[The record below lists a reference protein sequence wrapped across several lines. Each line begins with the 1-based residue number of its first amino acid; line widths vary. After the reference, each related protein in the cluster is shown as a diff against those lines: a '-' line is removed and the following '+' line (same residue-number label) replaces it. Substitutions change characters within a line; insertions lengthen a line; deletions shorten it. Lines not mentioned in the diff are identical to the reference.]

1 MTEPK
6 QYLAHKLNGPVMQ
19 SMLQAQNDCYEQ
31 AKDWLE
37 YRNTVSAK
45 TATTEDLNMLGVI
58 VGAQRPYA
66 VINGQITYASDEVYR
81 RFLLNIATLRRNKSI
96 FALATMLTQFI
107 PNGLFEI
114 HFKANGDLR
123 LVLDIVYEEYAPFLQ
138 RALDSIYTA
147 LPRIN
152 PIDLQD
158 FHLYFRDDMFFPYY
172 VQLDQPNVW
181 TFIFDEENEE
191 GLISAT
197 DPSLITYNSNS
208 QRLEMSVRY

>member
-31 AKDWLE
+31 SKDWLE

-114 HFKANGDLR
+114 HFKTNGDLR
-123 LVLDIVYEEYAPFLQ
+123 LVLDVAYDEYAPFLQ

-152 PIDLQD
+152 PIDVQD

-181 TFIFDEENEE
+181 TFDYDEENEE
-191 GLISAT
+191 GTIVSSDA
-197 DPSLITYNSNS
+197 SLITYNSNL
-208 QRLEMSVRY
+208 QRLEMTVQF